1 MPLLGYATAAAT
13 TAGSYA
19 FAAGACP
26 SPFSTFSWPSLK
38 PRNTLPAMS
47 SLSTGVSRLSASSYV
62 FRPEAEGSEAAA
74 DLPSAGPSRRR
85 PRATASEPDT
95 STTAESKAT
104 SNANK
109 RLSLRLEEPH
119 PRLPSAVAFAGPPGG
134 MPRGEAEEL
143 VDQINMEEN
152 LYRIL
157 GVKRRADAEEIR
169 RAFLN
174 RSKLIHPE

>member
-1 MPLLGYATAAAT
+1 
-13 TAGSYA
+13 
-19 FAAGACP
+19 
-26 SPFSTFSWPSLK
+26 
-38 PRNTLPAMS
+38 MS
-47 SLSTGVSRLSASSYV
+47 SLSTGISRLSASSYV
-62 FRPEAEGSEAAA
+62 FRPEAEGSEPAA

-119 PRLPSAVAFAGPPGG
+119 PRLPSAAAFAGPPGG